1 MGKDFGAICC
11 ELWCSLKLPQ
21 SQQIAPNP
29 SLLPKCSRTFGAICW
44 ECWELWCSLKL
55 PRSQHIPP
63 ILLGFIK
70 VQGLWGDLLGV
81 RVFLEI
87 TEIPTY
93 PSHPPWLHKS
103 SRTLGDLLGVRV
115 FLEITEIPTY
125 PSNPPWLHKSSRTF
139 GAICWECWE
148 CWELGCSLKLPRFA
162 SVMLTVVQIY
172 QCIAM
177 AVIHIFHR
185 NICWN
190 SCEIYE
196 SLSLHELACLNSAPP

>member
-70 VQGLWGDLLGV
+70 VQGLW
-81 RVFLEI
+81 
-87 TEIPTY
+87 
-93 PSHPPWLHKS
+93 
-103 SRTLGDLLGVRV
+103 GDLLGVRV